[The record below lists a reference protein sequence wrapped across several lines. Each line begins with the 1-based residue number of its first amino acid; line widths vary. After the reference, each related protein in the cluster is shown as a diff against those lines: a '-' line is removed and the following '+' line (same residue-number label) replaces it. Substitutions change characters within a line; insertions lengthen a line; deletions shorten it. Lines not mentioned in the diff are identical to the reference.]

1 MRGLRGVGR
10 KWVLGSPFI
19 SGLRIS
25 SGWGHSSAAAQALVE
40 GVLRRLKDLNGSK
53 RDPGLKLGVTQ

>member
-1 MRGLRGVGR
+1 MLD
-10 KWVLGSPFI
+10 SPSI

-25 SGWGHSSAAAQALVE
+25 SGWGHSPAAAQALVE
-40 GVLRRLKDLNGSK
+40 GVLRRLKNLNCSK